1 MDFIRNLL
9 GAGLLVSLSA
19 CASGDEATRRP
30 PLNSERIAE
39 TFGSYGVHVVAQSR
53 AQRASCLFS
62 GSGDSRVCRTLA
74 LVRYAAVPDPR
85 IASSLDRV
93 RDGASLGATLQAD
106 GWTVTK
112 RHRLIDEFNA
122 EAPVY
127 GGLQRFFALDD
138 APSLA
143 VHLYTLDAERGAT
156 TVPVAEL
163 LEVHHPAYLSADEL
177 LKIYGTNLEASGGQI
192 DGWLGDLQSAFS
204 GDAPFN

>member
-19 CASGDEATRRP
+19 CASGDEASRRP
-30 PLNSERIAE
+30 PLNSERITE
-39 TFGSYGVHVVAQSR
+39 TFGSYGVHIVAQSR

-74 LVRYAAVPDPR
+74 LVRYAAAPDPR
-85 IASSLDRV
+85 IAPSLDRV
-93 RDGASLGATLQAD
+93 RDGASLGATLQED

-112 RHRLIDEFNA
+112 RHRFIDEFDA
-122 EAPVY
+122 EDPVY
-127 GGLQRFFALDD
+127 RGLQRFFALDET
-138 APSLA
+138 PSLA
-143 VHLYTLDAERGAT
+143 VHLYTLDAERGDRII
-156 TVPVAEL
+156 PVAEL

-177 LKIYGTNLEASGGQI
+177 REIYGTNLAASAGQI
-192 DGWLGDLQSAFS
+192 DGWLGDLQSSFS